1 MVSTNI
7 IILGVGAVAAGY
19 LFLTKD
25 GQALV
30 QDLLDSI
37 GSVGGGG
44 GGGSSDTDEFDV
56 EEALVDYRESIAND
70 PDAFT
75 PGTSRW
81 QEIVRRN
88 RGKAAASE
96 LFKKTNRT

>member
-44 GGGSSDTDEFDV
+44 GGGDDEFDV

>member
-1 MVSTNI
+1 MKTMEIVL
-7 IILGVGAVAAGY
+7 LGGGAVLLGY

-25 GQALV
+25 GKQYVESLMNAV
-30 QDLLDSI
+30 GDL
-37 GSVGGGG
+37 GGGG
-44 GGGSSDTDEFDV
+44 NGGGDEGDEFDLQK
-56 EEALVDYRESIAND
+56 ALVDYRESVADD

-75 PGTSRW
+75 PGTSRY

-96 LFKKTNRT
+96 LFRKTNRS